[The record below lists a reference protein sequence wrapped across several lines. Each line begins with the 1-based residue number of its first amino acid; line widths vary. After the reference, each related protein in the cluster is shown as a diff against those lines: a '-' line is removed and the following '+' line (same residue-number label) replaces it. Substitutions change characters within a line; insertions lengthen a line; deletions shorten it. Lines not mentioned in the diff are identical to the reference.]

1 MRKTARDNTSGP
13 SNLTAT
19 FLEKMTASTV
29 NTSTF
34 KLYKVNLDAT
44 QTRSNDVAV
53 SLSPDGL
60 KATLK

>member
-1 MRKTARDNTSGP
+1 
-13 SNLTAT
+13 
-19 FLEKMTASTV
+19 MTASTV